1 MVVVPGDDVQARIN
15 ANPAGTTFCFAAGKY
30 RFSSA
35 LTPKSNDI
43 FDGGGAA
50 IFDGAKDI
58 SSLLVPSGSVWVA
71 SGQTQSLSYGGVPCE
86 SAKPLCQQA
95 DDVFFD
101 GGPLIRV
108 GSVAAVGAGKFYFDQ
123 AADKIYI
130 GNNPAGH
137 VVEASVAAEAFHGMG
152 TGTDGVIWRS
162 LIVQHFGLHGI
173 QCRGLLDKVDHST
186 IRWNHGDGLQDCPKV
201 VYSELRANGK
211 DGYVFGGSIGNSQ
224 GPYLFDHN
232 TVADN
237 NYAGFDPGW
246 EAGGA
251 KFMQMA
257 HLTVTNNIVTGNDG
271 VGLWTDWG
279 NQFVTYDSNT
289 IANNTS
295 SGISHEAS
303 YDATISNNTL
313 TANGSSCSS
322 TLCDSGIMMNDSQNV
337 AIYGN
342 TLIDNQNGIG
352 LTQTD
357 RGSTGLG
364 PLVTQND
371 SIHDNWITHSGRT
384 GLVQWVNDGS
394 YYTGRNNH
402 FIHNTYVVC
411 SDPTSFIWKDP
422 SNPNSYAPVIWS
434 QWRSDGNDTTGSYG
448 CS

>member
-1 MVVVPGDDVQARIN
+1 MP
-15 ANPAGTTFCFAAGKY
+15 
-30 RFSSA
+30 
-35 LTPKSNDI
+35 
-43 FDGGGAA
+43 
-50 IFDGAKDI
+50 
-58 SSLLVPSGSVWVA
+58 
-71 SGQTQSLSYGGVPCE
+71 
-86 SAKPLCQQA
+86 
-95 DDVFFD
+95 
-101 GGPLIRV
+101 
-108 GSVAAVGAGKFYFDQ
+108 
-123 AADKIYI
+123 
-130 GNNPAGH
+130 
-137 VVEASVAAEAFHGMG
+137 
-152 TGTDGVIWRS
+152 
-162 LIVQHFGLHGI
+162 
-173 QCRGLLDKVDHST
+173 GLLDKVDHST

-295 SGISHEAS
+295 SGIFHEAS

-322 TLCDSGIMMNDSQNV
+322 TLCDAGIMMNDSQNV

-342 TLIDNQNGIG
+342 TLTANQNGIG
-352 LTQTD
+352 LTQTE
-357 RGSTGLG
+357 RGGTVLG
-364 PLVTQND
+364 DLVTANNYV
-371 SIHDNWITHSGRT
+371 HDNTVVRSGRT
-384 GLVQWVNDGS
+384 GIVDWDVNASYHANNRFDGS
-394 YYTGRNNH
+394 DYT
-402 FIHNTYVVC
+402 VC
-411 SDPTSFIWKDP
+411 SDPTAFIWQDP
-422 SNPNSYAPVIWS
+422 SNPNSYAPVTWN
-434 QWRSDGNDTTGSYG
+434 QWRSDGNDATGSYG